1 MKQFTKITKTIFL
14 LLFVTTGLS
23 AAEVTWVNAFP
34 FYVYGDVSF
43 IASVYEFVSAVVVDS
58 TVQII
63 LGLGFTIAALMA
75 GYRAKDGNAF
85 DIFKSVIAPI
95 TLYIFFVA
103 PSVNVHITDLRVDK
117 GLITY
122 NVPDGGYKKV
132 EDVPFAIAAIPASS
146 SMLVSLFIDLVDNNW
161 GSISVGS
168 QFSSLGYQG
177 ISRLNKEAM
186 MISQLED
193 IDDANISATAY
204 NLNQYIKHCLIRK
217 GFELDNKN
225 RHTLTHPS
233 KPFPDMW
240 DPANYAGGLA
250 SATVSFDSNKD
261 ADGQP
266 VDGVTCATLYAA
278 YVSGVNSDIEAGMK
292 DLLAQ
297 RFPGIDPDST
307 DLNDAWSDQT
317 GVDLNIVGNIG
328 KAMTTTAMTRA
339 LEQSFQV
346 EGIGV
351 SGVAYATEI
360 SMQTTMANLR
370 TEGLAKWD
378 WLARVLPDGVTIILG
393 ILIGAFPLMI
403 IVMSFMGKSAMGG
416 IANFFMGYIAI
427 NFNLV
432 SLALV
437 NNIISYYTAQHA
449 QDAIVSYA
457 GMPFGLTQVSDFM
470 MQQADMAGF
479 AGLIGL
485 ASIGAVTPLIFKG
498 ETAGFG
504 AAIGALSGAYR
515 GNVMASASKE
525 LTDYDAQQAL
535 DRKVTTA
542 DGMTEA
548 EAGAWLSKEGFTR
561 PANMSAV
568 ESYNAMM
575 KNYGAIGAADP
586 ASIMHSGNAGKFN
599 TDNYI
604 SGSAGQSMQSMGK
617 TAGLGANMNSGG
629 VNSASMADIGSVS
642 IEDGEIMGSTLHNT
656 RENRDTASNSE
667 AGFDTGTI
675 GAGMAAQ
682 QVAKEMASQEIG
694 KDAGAFEKLTASAR
708 QGALE
713 QLATGAASADK
724 MFGNNGFGALS
735 GTGNAHLKN
744 VMTQAA
750 EKISSSAGRGS
761 TVDYDAANSK
771 AFEDGARDGSAV
783 NRASKHMLSGEKDKD
798 GRLLYDRELAA
809 EGQALGEMAKHAQS
823 MGLATAV
830 SKSLTGEKD
839 GYADYMTGMNAQSR
853 KSTNDAIGI
862 GEKFGAMSDSE
873 QIDLMKKNK
882 ENAARGFEGGIKAA
896 NAELHANGRS
906 VDKAIADDI
915 TGAIEKGV
923 GSSTHADNLRDRFGN
938 DLKGKHDKGLS
949 LSETMGTIDGAKLDS
964 MVGQAMG
971 TLANTKV
978 GVDYADN
985 AMYGEMSNQQSTK
998 AKLDVQ
1004 DGVEGAT
1011 GVAVTGAREK
1021 AIREKAHADNLVT
1034 KFGADLGNAQ
1044 ADDLEKANASI
1055 SSMKQAKEH
1064 YASLGTVGGDAAAAA
1079 LDKKIAEAELGK
1091 QNSTL
1096 SSIAIANDL
1105 KSMASEKGSAA
1116 GFNATEGAFGKTAQM
1131 AEYKERSGMESMSA
1145 QIASSGGMDKAVQIA
1160 GLQGAMQGE
1169 SSRVSM
1175 HQQIKGVGGG
1185 GDTSYKGLDSK
1196 DAGKIAE
1203 SLSQIAQAQGKA
1215 EAAKN
1220 LGNMDAV
1227 NVLDKLEGGAGGR
1240 GGFIGV
1246 SRDEAEFN
1254 AIGTGK
1260 DMEYMM
1266 RQTGGDRAK
1275 AITKADHISDMK
1287 TVSSNA
1293 AMSLA
1298 EDVFG
1303 GNAEVFEA
1311 VKNAAIIGGAVMALA
1326 PGAGKVG
1333 GMVLGGFDA
1342 ATGKVKGKDSKGGRS
1357 AFSSENA
1364 KDVEE
1369 YLDNNKGAR
1378 SATGIASKR
1387 ATGMSGTA
1395 YLAEKEANQ
1404 SGLSPVTSPRTTV
1417 PTTIPSATTTA
1428 TNNPNPI
1435 TSPSS
1440 NNLAQSIAKSEE
1452 NTKNAQATLA
1462 RAVSSVSALDSS
1474 SDADLGRSAVAN
1486 MVSNKLGSLPSS
1498 ELGGAKHA
1506 SLLQLKNDVAGGGGI
1521 DTVQFSKAMDMKMKE
1536 FAGNGVV
1543 SKVGENG
1550 RGALDMDSIGSL
1562 IRPSMQQ
1569 NLDSSVSNATISLQ
1583 NAKLD
1588 LGNAQV
1594 NMSNSAAR
1602 AQTVTAPSMVGAAWA
1617 PASGGSTAMSSGGV
1631 APAYAQN
1638 AFSTPT
1644 GFNTM
1649 QAMYSGFGSNPKSA
1663 YNDTTNVANSIAGE
1677 YKANTAQE
1685 SLDKTADVALGTEF
1699 IQDSVE
1705 GMNET
1710 IQKLMDSG
1718 LYGGKE

>member
-1 MKQFTKITKTIFL
+1 MIPKVAKAIFL

-43 IASVYEFVSAVVVDS
+43 IAPVYEFVSAVVVDS

-63 LGLGFTIAALMA
+63 LGLGFTIAALMT
-75 GYRAKDGNAF
+75 GYQSRLGGGVEVL
-85 DIFKSVIAPI
+85 KSMSAPI
-95 TLYIFFVA
+95 ALYIFFVV

-132 EDVPFAIAAIPASS
+132 EDVPFAIAAIPTSASL
-146 SMLVSLFIDLVDNNW
+146 LVSVFIDLIDDNW

-177 ISRLNKEAM
+177 ISRLSKEAM

-217 GFELDNKN
+217 GFEVDNKN

-233 KPFPDMW
+233 VPFPDMW

-250 SATVSFDSNKD
+250 SATVSFDGNKD

-278 YVSGVNSDIEAGMK
+278 YVSGVDSDVEAGMK
-292 DLLAQ
+292 ELLAQ

-317 GVDLNIVGNIG
+317 GVDLNLVGNIS

-370 TEGLAKWD
+370 TEGLAKYEWI
-378 WLARVLPDGVTIILG
+378 ARTLPDAITIVLG

-403 IVMSFMGKSAMGG
+403 LVMSFMGKNAIGG
-416 IANFFMGYIAI
+416 VANFFMGYIAI

-457 GMPFGLTQVSDFM
+457 GMPFGLTQVGDFM

-479 AGLIGL
+479 AGIIGA
-485 ASIGAVTPLIFKG
+485 ASIFAVTPLIFKG

-504 AAIGALSGAYR
+504 AAMSALSGAYR

-575 KNYGAIGAADP
+575 KNYGAIGAADA

-642 IEDGEIMGSTLHNT
+642 IQDGEIMGSTLHNT

-761 TVDYDAANSK
+761 TVDYDAANAK
-771 AFEDGARDGSAV
+771 AHEDGARDGSAV
-783 NRASKHMLSGEKDKD
+783 NRASKHMFSGEKDKD
-798 GRLLYDRELAA
+798 GRLLYDRDLAA
-809 EGQALGEMAKHAQS
+809 EGQAMSEMAGLQQS
-823 MGLATAV
+823 MQTAKAATN
-830 SKSLTGEKD
+830 EQN
-839 GYADYMTGMNAQSR
+839 GYADYITGKGASAR
-853 KSTNDAIGI
+853 KDANDAIGV
-862 GEKFGAMSDSE
+862 GEGFGAMKDSE
-873 QIDLMKKNK
+873 QIDLMKQAK

-906 VDKAIADDI
+906 VDDAIADDI

-923 GSSTHADNLRDRFGN
+923 GSSTHADNLRTSYGN
-938 DLKGKHDKGLS
+938 SLKGMNAMDMSPDDRAKLFDSALAEKDPAKKAAMLDMLDEANRTGGVSKS
-949 LSETMGTIDGAKLDS
+949 LADVMGTIDQSKIDS
-964 MVGQAMG
+964 QLGQAIG
-971 TLANTKV
+971 IEQNRNA
-978 GVDYADN
+978 GVNYAQN
-985 AMYGEMSNQQSTK
+985 AMYGEMSSQQSTM
-998 AKLDVQ
+998 AKLDAQGGVHGAIKVDTTEASLKAKTQEDVLDAQLKQGGAKDGLDSGLKSLAQATDKLAQTAGTLAGGKTAGDIAGTGKYDSPAQYAEAQAKAASAEASKAKAKMLLDKDQEANEKMTTNMLYRAGEGYVGDEKKEKVVQ
-1004 DGVEGAT
+1004 AAKQMEKAGLLERNEKGDLVASVGTKFSDGMAVLNSGDMGRDSQVQIAGTSMNIDRDMDGNTRIAATSKESVDRGEGLDYSVSGYMGAVGVGALMGVGAVGAANQYSKHMAAEKVPMKMSDMQGAKPDGNGGFVDSKGNGFGLNNKGEVVRDGKVAMKDNPNYKKGYIKSAWDKQWDKQWEKVKKASAGDNAKANKNTVNETTDSGDNKTPNNNTNEGSQSNKNNVTQGTPPNDVNSKDSIAKNGESSKVTGVNSKGKEYEFNPDHKTSRNAYLASNEGAHS
-1011 GVAVTGAREK
+1011 VMHENAL
-1021 AIREKAHADNLVT
+1021 AHAKAQMNKPDLSAPKKSFFGRLGDAASGGGGFRGKLAAMAAVMGLGAVASEAGTLSSAGHGATTSGGGFLQGASETLGNAEFAGGLGTMAAGAMAKYSSVAAGAA
-1034 KFGADLGNAQ
+1034 KFGARVMPGVGIAYGA
-1044 ADDLEKANASI
+1044 ADTAYRARNGDNVGAAMSAGI
-1055 SSMKQAKEH
+1055 AAVSTVPVF
-1064 YASLGTVGGDAAAAA
+1064 GTAAAVG
-1079 LDKKIAEAELGK
+1079 LG
-1091 QNSTL
+1091 
-1096 SSIAIANDL
+1096 
-1105 KSMASEKGSAA
+1105 
-1116 GFNATEGAFGKTAQM
+1116 
-1131 AEYKERSGMESMSA
+1131 
-1145 QIASSGGMDKAVQIA
+1145 AVQIA
-1160 GLQGAMQGE
+1160 TDAMG
-1169 SSRVSM
+1169 
-1175 HQQIKGVGGG
+1175 ITGGVG
-1185 GDTSYKGLDSK
+1185 
-1196 DAGKIAE
+1196 
-1203 SLSQIAQAQGKA
+1203 
-1215 EAAKN
+1215 
-1220 LGNMDAV
+1220 
-1227 NVLDKLEGGAGGR
+1227 
-1240 GGFIGV
+1240 
-1246 SRDEAEFN
+1246 
-1254 AIGTGK
+1254 
-1260 DMEYMM
+1260 
-1266 RQTGGDRAK
+1266 
-1275 AITKADHISDMK
+1275 
-1287 TVSSNA
+1287 
-1293 AMSLA
+1293 
-1298 EDVFG
+1298 
-1303 GNAEVFEA
+1303 
-1311 VKNAAIIGGAVMALA
+1311 
-1326 PGAGKVG
+1326 
-1333 GMVLGGFDA
+1333 
-1342 ATGKVKGKDSKGGRS
+1342 
-1357 AFSSENA
+1357 
-1364 KDVEE
+1364 EE
-1369 YLDNNKGAR
+1369 Y
-1378 SATGIASKR
+1378 
-1387 ATGMSGTA
+1387 
-1395 YLAEKEANQ
+1395 
-1404 SGLSPVTSPRTTV
+1404 
-1417 PTTIPSATTTA
+1417 
-1428 TNNPNPI
+1428 
-1435 TSPSS
+1435 
-1440 NNLAQSIAKSEE
+1440 
-1452 NTKNAQATLA
+1452 
-1462 RAVSSVSALDSS
+1462 
-1474 SDADLGRSAVAN
+1474 
-1486 MVSNKLGSLPSS
+1486 
-1498 ELGGAKHA
+1498 
-1506 SLLQLKNDVAGGGGI
+1506 
-1521 DTVQFSKAMDMKMKE
+1521 
-1536 FAGNGVV
+1536 
-1543 SKVGENG
+1543 
-1550 RGALDMDSIGSL
+1550 
-1562 IRPSMQQ
+1562 
-1569 NLDSSVSNATISLQ
+1569 
-1583 NAKLD
+1583 
-1588 LGNAQV
+1588 
-1594 NMSNSAAR
+1594 
-1602 AQTVTAPSMVGAAWA
+1602 
-1617 PASGGSTAMSSGGV
+1617 
-1631 APAYAQN
+1631 
-1638 AFSTPT
+1638 
-1644 GFNTM
+1644 
-1649 QAMYSGFGSNPKSA
+1649 
-1663 YNDTTNVANSIAGE
+1663 
-1677 YKANTAQE
+1677 
-1685 SLDKTADVALGTEF
+1685 
-1699 IQDSVE
+1699 
-1705 GMNET
+1705 
-1710 IQKLMDSG
+1710 
-1718 LYGGKE
+1718 